1 MPKYDFDIG
10 IIGAGAAG
18 LTVAAG
24 ASQLGA
30 RTLLVEKEK
39 ELGGDCL
46 HFGCVPSKT
55 LIRTA
60 NVYHLFRRSRD
71 FGLPPLDMKPVDFR
85 SIVQRIRSVVGT
97 IQKHDSK
104 ERFCTLG
111 VRVESGYSFFKDEH
125 AIDLNGETLSART
138 WVIATGSSPSIPE
151 IEGIDNM
158 PYLTNRDLFYLDSL
172 PESLIII
179 GGGPIGIEMAQA
191 FNRLGSRV
199 SVIQRGGQILSKE
212 DFDMATDIMNF
223 MTEEGVSFHLNTQIV
238 GARDLGTER
247 EILIRKGDS
256 TVALRTKAV
265 LIAVGRTANLKC
277 LGLEEIGI
285 GFERRRLKL
294 DKRLRTTHPHIYAA
308 GDVTG
313 DYQFT
318 HAAGYEGGVVLGNA
332 ILHIPRKVDYSFFP
346 WCTFTDPEL
355 ACIGMNEK
363 MATAAGLEYT
373 VYSERFMENDRSLAE
388 GEREGKI
395 KMLLDKKERLLG
407 VQLLGPH
414 AGDLLAE
421 WVAVMNGGVRL
432 STLASSVHPYPTLG
446 EINKKVVTDLFA
458 KKLFSPR
465 MRKALTLLFNLKGR
479 ACG

>member
-1 MPKYDFDIG
+1 
-10 IIGAGAAG
+10 
-18 LTVAAG
+18 
-24 ASQLGA
+24 
-30 RTLLVEKEK
+30 
-39 ELGGDCL
+39 
-46 HFGCVPSKT
+46 
-55 LIRTA
+55 
-60 NVYHLFRRSRD
+60 
-71 FGLPPLDMKPVDFR
+71 
-85 SIVQRIRSVVGT
+85 
-97 IQKHDSK
+97 
-104 ERFCTLG
+104 
-111 VRVESGYSFFKDEH
+111 
-125 AIDLNGETLSART
+125 
-138 WVIATGSSPSIPE
+138 
-151 IEGIDNM
+151 
-158 PYLTNRDLFYLDSL
+158 
-172 PESLIII
+172 
-179 GGGPIGIEMAQA
+179 
-191 FNRLGSRV
+191 
-199 SVIQRGGQILSKE
+199 
-212 DFDMATDIMNF
+212 
-223 MTEEGVSFHLNTQIV
+223 
-238 GARDLGTER
+238 
-247 EILIRKGDS
+247 
-256 TVALRTKAV
+256 LRAKAV
-265 LIAVGRTANLKC
+265 LIAVGRIANLKC

-363 MATAAGLEYT
+363 MATASGLEYT

-388 GEREGKI
+388 GEREGRI

>member
-60 NVYHLFRRSRD
+60 NVYHLFRRSGD

-151 IEGIDNM
+151 IEGLDNM

-238 GARDLGTER
+238 GARDLGPER

-256 TVALRTKAV
+256 TVALRAKAV
-265 LIAVGRTANLKC
+265 LIAVGRIANLKC

-388 GEREGKI
+388 GEREGRI

>member
-60 NVYHLFRRSRD
+60 NVYHLFRRSGD

-151 IEGIDNM
+151 IEGLDNM
-158 PYLTNRDLFYLDSL
+158 PYLTNRDFLSWLT
-172 PESLIII
+172 
-179 GGGPIGIEMAQA
+179 
-191 FNRLGSRV
+191 SRV
-199 SVIQRGGQILSKE
+199 THYHRRRA
-212 DFDMATDIMNF
+212 DRN
-223 MTEEGVSFHLNTQIV
+223 
-238 GARDLGTER
+238 RDGTGFQPSWKPRFGHPE
-247 EILIRKGDS
+247 
-256 TVALRTKAV
+256 
-265 LIAVGRTANLKC
+265 GRT
-277 LGLEEIGI
+277 
-285 GFERRRLKL
+285 
-294 DKRLRTTHPHIYAA
+294 
-308 GDVTG
+308 
-313 DYQFT
+313 
-318 HAAGYEGGVVLGNA
+318 
-332 ILHIPRKVDYSFFP
+332 
-346 WCTFTDPEL
+346 DPQQ
-355 ACIGMNEK
+355 G
-363 MATAAGLEYT
+363 
-373 VYSERFMENDRSLAE
+373 RFRY
-388 GEREGKI
+388 G
-395 KMLLDKKERLLG
+395 
-407 VQLLGPH
+407 H
-414 AGDLLAE
+414 
-421 WVAVMNGGVRL
+421 
-432 STLASSVHPYPTLG
+432 
-446 EINKKVVTDLFA
+446 
-458 KKLFSPR
+458 
-465 MRKALTLLFNLKGR
+465 
-479 ACG
+479 

>member
-60 NVYHLFRRSRD
+60 NVYHLFRRSGD

-151 IEGIDNM
+151 IEGLDNM

-223 MTEEGVSFHLNTQIV
+223 MTEEGVSFHLNAQIA
-238 GARDLGTER
+238 GAKDLGNER
-247 EILIRKGDS
+247 EIRI
-256 TVALRTKAV
+256 
-265 LIAVGRTANLKC
+265 
-277 LGLEEIGI
+277 
-285 GFERRRLKL
+285 
-294 DKRLRTTHPHIYAA
+294 KR
-308 GDVTG
+308 
-313 DYQFT
+313 
-318 HAAGYEGGVVLGNA
+318 
-332 ILHIPRKVDYSFFP
+332 
-346 WCTFTDPEL
+346 
-355 ACIGMNEK
+355 
-363 MATAAGLEYT
+363 
-373 VYSERFMENDRSLAE
+373 
-388 GEREGKI
+388 
-395 KMLLDKKERLLG
+395 
-407 VQLLGPH
+407 
-414 AGDLLAE
+414 
-421 WVAVMNGGVRL
+421 
-432 STLASSVHPYPTLG
+432 
-446 EINKKVVTDLFA
+446 
-458 KKLFSPR
+458 
-465 MRKALTLLFNLKGR
+465 
-479 ACG
+479 